1 MTALNGVVFVEAN
14 EAPKNCRF
22 DPDGEDRSGKATASH
37 IGSVSLRL
45 AGVVTCAPC
54 VLDVHDRP
62 PISPDPHVA
71 AVMGIESVFDEAA
84 SYADSPAPADSG
96 AKNTSPCNRG
106 RDRSIMA
113 PNSGLPGRWP

>member
-22 DPDGEDRSGKATASH
+22 DPDGDDNSRNATAID
-37 IGSVSLRL
+37 IGPVSLRL

-71 AVMGIESVFDEAA
+71 AVMGSESAFDEAA
-84 SYADSPAPADSG
+84 SYADSPAPSDSG
-96 AKNTSPCNRG
+96 ARNTSPCDREIG
-106 RDRSIMA
+106 RASWRERA
-113 PNSGLPGRWP
+113 